1 MRKILNKNTEK
12 QGGGVIR
19 TQFGDEKEK
28 SQMNLKI

>member
-1 MRKILNKNTEK
+1 LSKILNKNTEK
-12 QGGGVIR
+12 QGGGIR